1 MLFYLPFKLT
11 LNIGEVSQICKREGL
26 KYVCVQREENTA
38 QKICEI
44 LDSPHSDDELFE
56 SPCKDDNSVSR
67 KDENSEKTLDQNLEI
82 SSRNLED
89 TSDLLSEMSELEK
102 ITAEKDGNGE
112 GKPNSTKTL
121 GTTRKT
127 RSQSRQGKL

>member
-1 MLFYLPFKLT
+1 
-11 LNIGEVSQICKREGL
+11 
-26 KYVCVQREENTA
+26 VCVQREENTA

-56 SPCKDDNSVSR
+56 SPFKDDNGVSR
-67 KDENSEKTLDQNLEI
+67 KNENYEKTIDQNLKI

-89 TSDLLSEMSELEK
+89 TCDLLSEMSELEK
-102 ITAEKDGNGE
+102 IMAEKDGNRE

-127 RSQSRQGKL
+127 RSQSRQD

>member
-1 MLFYLPFKLT
+1 M
-11 LNIGEVSQICKREGL
+11 
-26 KYVCVQREENTA
+26 CVQREENTA

-56 SPCKDDNSVSR
+56 SPCKDDNGVSR

-121 GTTRKT
+121 GTTRK
-127 RSQSRQGKL
+127 SISAGKVVTSHL